1 MPTKNHSRT
10 SKENSPAETY
20 AKLQKFLN
28 KQFPD
33 VTTALVYK
41 SPLQLLVATI
51 MSAQCTDTLV
61 NKVTPALFKKY
72 PDARA
77 FAKVNLAQLQKSL
90 YPVTFYNNK
99 AKSIKHA
106 AEILVAKYKGAV
118 PKTLEELI
126 ELPGV
131 ARKTANVVLGHAY
144 GITSG
149 FVVDTHV
156 IRLAQRYG
164 FSKSKDPVHIEQN
177 MMALVPKKSWI
188 KTADQLIWFGR
199 KICTARFDKCHL
211 YPIVKDLCP
220 EARKFNRNKT
230 VPKNLSASN
239 KKK

>member
-1 MPTKNHSRT
+1 MPIKKQTKNPKGTRAS
-10 SKENSPAETY
+10 ATY

-28 KQFPD
+28 KQFPK

-41 SPLQLLVATI
+41 TPLQLLVATI

-72 PDARA
+72 PDTQA
-77 FAKVNLAQLQKSL
+77 FAKANLAQLQKDL

-99 AKSIKHA
+99 AKSIKRA
-106 AEILVAKYKGAV
+106 AEIIVAKYKGKV
-118 PKTLEELI
+118 PKTLDELI

-156 IRLAQRYG
+156 IRTALRYG
-164 FSKSKDPVHIEQN
+164 FSHSKDPVHIEQD
-177 MMALVPKKSWI
+177 MMSLVLKKNWI

-220 EARKFNRNKT
+220 EAKKFKNKT
-230 VPKNLSASN
+230 TPKNLSASN

>member
-1 MPTKNHSRT
+1 MPIKKQ
-10 SKENSPAETY
+10 SKSPGPNNTAETY

-28 KQFPD
+28 KQFPNA
-33 VTTALVYK
+33 TTALIYK
-41 SPLQLLVATI
+41 TPLQLLVATI

-72 PDARA
+72 TDAQA
-77 FAKVNLAQLQKSL
+77 FAKANLAQLQKDI

-99 AKSIKHA
+99 AKSIKRA
-106 AEILVAKYKGAV
+106 AEILVTKHKGKV

-156 IRLAQRYG
+156 IRTAQRYG
-164 FSKSKDPVHIEQN
+164 FSKSKDPVHIEQD
-177 MMALVPKKSWI
+177 MMALVPKKNWVKS
-188 KTADQLIWFGR
+188 ADQIIWFGR

-220 EARKFNRNKT
+220 EAKKFT
-230 VPKNLSASN
+230 KNLSASN

>member
-1 MPTKNHSRT
+1 MPTKKQ
-10 SKENSPAETY
+10 SKNSKGNGAAETY

-41 SPLQLLVATI
+41 TPLQLLVATI

-72 PDARA
+72 PDAKA
-77 FAKVNLAQLQKSL
+77 FAKANLAQLQKDI

-99 AKSIKHA
+99 AKSIKRA
-106 AEILVAKYKGAV
+106 AEILVEKHKGKV

-156 IRLAQRYG
+156 IRISQRYG
-164 FSKSKDPVHIEQN
+164 FSKSKDPVHIEQD
-177 MMALVPKKSWI
+177 MMALVTKKNWV
-188 KTADQLIWFGR
+188 KTADQIIWFGR

-220 EARKFNRNKT
+220 EAKKLQNKT
-230 VPKNLSASN
+230 VAKNLSASN

>member
-1 MPTKNHSRT
+1 MLTTKKTN
-10 SKENSPAETY
+10 Y

-28 KQFPD
+28 KQFPKA
-33 VTTALVYK
+33 TSALKYK
-41 SPLQLLVATI
+41 TPLQLLVATI

-61 NKVTPALFKKY
+61 NKVTPNLFKKY
-72 PDARA
+72 PNAKA
-77 FAKVNLAQLQKSL
+77 FASAKLPQLQKDL

-99 AKSIKHA
+99 AKSIKRA
-106 AEILVAKYKGAV
+106 AEILVAKHKGKV

-126 ELPGV
+126 QLPGV

-156 IRLAQRYG
+156 IRISGRYG
-164 FSKSKDPVHIEQN
+164 FSKHKDPVKIEQD
-177 MMALVPKKSWI
+177 MMALVPKKNWV
-188 KTADQLIWFGR
+188 KTADQIIWFGR

-211 YPIVKDLCP
+211 YPIVKDICP
-220 EARKFNRNKT
+220 EAKKFKA
-230 VPKNLSASN
+230 KNSIISN

>member
-1 MPTKNHSRT
+1 MPTKKP
-10 SKENSPAETY
+10 SKISKANSAAATY

-33 VTTALVYK
+33 ATTALLYK
-41 SPLQLLVATI
+41 TPLQLLVATI

-72 PDARA
+72 PNAQA
-77 FAKVNLAQLQKSL
+77 FAKANLAQLQKDI

-99 AKSIKHA
+99 AKSIKRT
-106 AEILVAKYKGAV
+106 AEILVSKHNGRV

-144 GITSG
+144 KITSG

-156 IRLAQRYG
+156 IRTAGRYG
-164 FSKSKDPVHIEQN
+164 FSKSKDPVRIEQD
-177 MMALVPKKSWI
+177 MMALVPKENWV
-188 KTADQLIWFGR
+188 KTADQIIWFGR

-220 EARKFNRNKT
+220 EAKKFKKKT
-230 VPKNLSASN
+230 VPKNLSAAN